1 MKRVL
6 LKRVFF
12 SYFILAAV
20 LIVVLGEYLSS
31 TIRNNYTSKLQ
42 ENLTIQSRLITE
54 DIPLSFQD
62 NLDDFC
68 KRYRDK
74 TGARITIIDSSGRV
88 LGDSDEPSA
97 LMENHSDRPEIK
109 DAEVNGVG
117 SSIRLSKTLK
127 RDLFYL
133 AISVTKDSE
142 KRFLRMSVPLH
153 DIDVAVRKIKIQILT
168 ASFASLLIVFFIGIF
183 QTGRIVKTIEEITA
197 FSQAVAS
204 GNFRKRLLPKGRDEL
219 SELTRNV
226 GNMSQE
232 LQGRLEQSKEEKYM
246 IEAILMNMSDGLM
259 LTDPKG
265 IILLSN
271 AAVKN
276 LFGIESSIEGKTVM
290 EALRKAELVDIIDK
304 VVETKESISREIEVV
319 YPKELFL
326 MVTAAPYSVK
336 GESAGAV
343 LAFHD
348 ITRLR
353 QLEDMRKDFVANVSH
368 EIKTPITAIKGFA
381 ETLLEGALED
391 KENAYKFLETIK
403 NHSERLNSLV
413 SDLLTLSRIELGD
426 IKIEKETVNLDNVI
440 DTVFETLKENARG
453 KGLYLEKEIA
463 AGSVEVQADKNR
475 LIQILLN
482 LVDNGIKFTEMGGVT
497 IKVQSPKSKVQ
508 ILPYPPFTKGGSMGI
523 NNSSPGDFIEISVED
538 TGIGIPKKHL
548 SRLGERFYR
557 VDKARSRELG
567 GTGLGLAIVKH
578 LVKAHGWEME
588 IESIPGRGTTVK
600 IIIPALT

>member
-12 SYFILAAV
+12 LYFILASV
-20 LIVVLGEYLSS
+20 LIVILGEYLSS
-31 TIRNNYTSKLQ
+31 TIRNNYLSKLQ
-42 ENLTIQSRLITE
+42 EDLNMQSPFIAE
-54 DIPLSFQD
+54 NVPLSFGD

-68 KRYRDK
+68 KRYKEK
-74 TGARITIIDSSGRV
+74 TAGARITIIDSSGRV
-88 LGDSDEPSA
+88 LGDSDEPSSF
-97 LMENHSDRPEIK
+97 MENHSNRPELIE
-109 DAEVNGVG
+109 AGANGIG
-117 SSIRLSKTLK
+117 SSIRFSKTLQ

-168 ASFASLLIVFFIGIF
+168 ASFASLLIVFFIGLF

-204 GNFRKRLLPKGRDEL
+204 GNFRKRLLAKGRDEL

-232 LQGRLEQSKEEKYM
+232 RQGRLEQSKEEKYM

-304 VVETKESISREIEVV
+304 VVETKESISREIEIA

-391 KENAYKFLETIK
+391 KENAHKFLETIR

-426 IKIEKETVNLDNVI
+426 IKIEKETVDLSNVI
-440 DTVFETLKENARG
+440 DTVFETLRERAQT
-453 KGLYLEKEIA
+453 KGLYLKKEIFP
-463 AGSVEVQADKNR
+463 GYQEVKADRNR

-482 LVDNGIKFTEMGGVT
+482 LVDNAIKFTEKGGVT
-497 IKVQSPKSKVQ
+497 V
-508 ILPYPPFTKGGSMGI
+508 
-523 NNSSPGDFIEISVED
+523 
-538 TGIGIPKKHL
+538 
-548 SRLGERFYR
+548 R
-557 VDKARSRELG
+557 ARS
-567 GTGLGLAIVKH
+567 TAF
-578 LVKAHGWEME
+578 
-588 IESIPGRGTTVK
+588 
-600 IIIPALT
+600 